1 MSGLRN
7 LSLKRGNASPDAGF
21 CGCAGAA
28 DLTAAPTDLA
38 CGVAVL
44 FDTPVP
50 PLVTTVLPFALPGVL
65 L

>member
-7 LSLKRGNASPDAGF
+7 LCLKRGNASPDAGF
-21 CGCAGAA
+21 CGSAA